1 MGIVVTPLDKLDEPE
16 SLRAL
21 RAAVQ
26 TRMPKA
32 GMPDIFLEVMARTG
46 FAKSFTHLSERQAT
60 VEHFE
65 ISLCATLVGG
75 ACNIGL
81 EPVVRP
87 EIAALRRDRLSWV
100 NQNFIRPET
109 IAAANAAIV
118 AAHNRLDIV
127 RHWGAGEVASAD
139 GMRFVAPSSAIHA
152 GPNPKYYGQERG
164 VTRSEE
170 HTSELQS
177 LMRMS
182 YAGFCL

>member
-21 RAAVQ
+21 RGAVQ

-81 EPVVRP
+81 EP
-87 EIAALRRDRLSWV
+87 
-100 NQNFIRPET
+100 
-109 IAAANAAIV
+109 
-118 AAHNRLDIV
+118 
-127 RHWGAGEVASAD
+127 
-139 GMRFVAPSSAIHA
+139 
-152 GPNPKYYGQERG
+152 
-164 VTRSEE
+164 RSEE
-170 HTSELQS
+170 RRVGKECVSTCRSRCSPYHSKKKPTNT
-177 LMRMS
+177 
-182 YAGFCL
+182 

>member
-1 MGIVVTPLDKLDEPE
+1 
-16 SLRAL
+16 
-21 RAAVQ
+21 
-26 TRMPKA
+26 MPKA

-127 RHWGAGEVASAD
+127 RQDRKST
-139 GMRFVAPSSAIHA
+139 RLNSSH
-152 GPNPKYYGQERG
+152 
-164 VTRSEE
+164 
-170 HTSELQS
+170 
-177 LMRMS
+177 
-182 YAGFCL
+182 

>member
-1 MGIVVTPLDKLDEPE
+1 MSSRSPP
-16 SLRAL
+16 
-21 RAAVQ
+21 
-26 TRMPKA
+26 
-32 GMPDIFLEVMARTG
+32 
-46 FAKSFTHLSERQAT
+46 
-60 VEHFE
+60 
-65 ISLCATLVGG
+65 SLCATLVGG

-139 GMRFVAPSSAIHA
+139 GMRFVAPSS
-152 GPNPKYYGQERG
+152 
-164 VTRSEE
+164 RSEE

-177 LMRMS
+177 LMRIS
-182 YAGFCL
+182 YAVFCLKTKNKNRINIA